1 MCFWKP
7 CFETQQIHKTKVM
20 DQEIIKKASPFMM
33 EAHLN
38 DWLLVLESEK
48 ISDQE
53 ITATVDS
60 LFSNAIKFSLTIDDQ
75 RVNEESSL
83 RAGEVTALRTL
94 VDYVFDA
101 EKKGEIEALATF
113 YQKISSAVK
122 SNEQFWRSIVSLL
135 EHFSLSDS
143 DSDLE
148 YANDLLV
155 LKRILG

>member
-1 MCFWKP
+1 
-7 CFETQQIHKTKVM
+7 
-20 DQEIIKKASPFMM
+20 MM
-33 EAHLN
+33 EAHRN
-38 DWLLVLESEK
+38 SWLLVMESEK
-48 ISDQE
+48 LSDQE
-53 ITATVDS
+53 INATVDS

-113 YQKISSAVK
+113 YQKINTAVK
-122 SNEQFWRSIVSLL
+122 GNEQFRHSIVSLL

>member
-1 MCFWKP
+1 
-7 CFETQQIHKTKVM
+7 
-20 DQEIIKKASPFMM
+20 M
-33 EAHLN
+33 EAHRN
-38 DWLLVLESEK
+38 AWLLVMESEK
-48 ISDQE
+48 LSDQE
-53 ITATVDS
+53 INATVDS

-113 YQKISSAVK
+113 YQKINTDVK
-122 SNEQFWRSIVSLL
+122 GNEQFRHSIVSLL

>member
-1 MCFWKP
+1 
-7 CFETQQIHKTKVM
+7 M

-33 EAHLN
+33 EAHRN
-38 DWLLVLESEK
+38 AWLLVMESEK
-48 ISDQE
+48 LSDQE

-60 LFSNAIKFSLTIDDQ
+60 LFSNAINFSLTIDDQ
-75 RVNEESSL
+75 RVNEESSH
-83 RAGEVTALRTL
+83 RAGEVIALRTL

-113 YQKISSAVK
+113 YQKINTAVK
-122 SNEQFWRSIVSLL
+122 SNEQFRRSIVSLL
-135 EHFSLSDS
+135 EHFSLSDN

-148 YANDLLV
+148 YANDLFV

>member
-1 MCFWKP
+1 
-7 CFETQQIHKTKVM
+7 
-20 DQEIIKKASPFMM
+20 M
-33 EAHLN
+33 EVHRN
-38 DWLLVLESEK
+38 SWLLVMESEK
-48 ISDQE
+48 LSDQE
-53 ITATVDS
+53 INATVDS

-113 YQKISSAVK
+113 YQKINTDVK
-122 SNEQFWRSIVSLL
+122 GNEQFRHSIVSLL